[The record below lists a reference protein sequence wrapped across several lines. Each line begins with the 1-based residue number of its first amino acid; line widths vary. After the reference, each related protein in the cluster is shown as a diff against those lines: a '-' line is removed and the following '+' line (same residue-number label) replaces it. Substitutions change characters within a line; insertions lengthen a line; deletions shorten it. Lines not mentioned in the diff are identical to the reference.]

1 MRVFEN
7 RWWMVVASTL
17 AMIVGAGPITVF
29 AAGVFLKP
37 VAQELGFGRGEI
49 STAIGL
55 SSVIIALAIPFYG
68 RLLDRKGIRPVL
80 LTSIVLFA
88 LANAALALLQ
98 SSTPMLFGLFALLGL
113 TGVGQGPT
121 AYSKILSA
129 WFDRRRGL
137 ALGIAL
143 AGVGAGTALMPQL
156 ANLLL
161 GHFGWRVG
169 YVGLGVA
176 VMVLAFI
183 PVALLVREPA
193 EAQRAGAMATEHLP
207 GVAFREAVRSPRY
220 WALTVAF
227 FFAATAINGSLIQVV
242 PLLTDRGMSISA
254 AVAAVSASGLA
265 LICGRVF
272 SGYCSDKLFAPYI
285 AIFFLACP
293 MVGIAVLGTGAGNP
307 VLGTILLGAGI
318 GAEIDLMSFIV
329 SRYFGVRFFGT
340 LHGFMFAFAAFGNFV
355 GSSLLGWSFQLLHS
369 YGPAFVL
376 LEMLLAIAI
385 AVFASL
391 GPYTYPARDSAP
403 DAGGDDLR
411 AVRAP

>member
-1 MRVFEN
+1 
-7 RWWMVVASTL
+7 
-17 AMIVGAGPITVF
+17 
-29 AAGVFLKP
+29 
-37 VAQELGFGRGEI
+37 LGFGRGEI

-55 SSVIIALAIPFYG
+55 SSVVIALSIPLYG

-80 LTSIVLFA
+80 LPSIVLFA
-88 LANAALALLQ
+88 LANASLALLQ
-98 SSTPMLFGLFALLGL
+98 PSTPMLFGLFALLGL

-129 WFDRRRGL
+129 WFDRERGL

-161 GHFGWRVG
+161 GEFGWRIG

-176 VMVLAFI
+176 VFVLAFI
-183 PVALLVREPA
+183 PVAVFVREPS
-193 EAQRAGAMATEHLP
+193 EARRAGTASTEQLP
-207 GVAFREAVRSPRY
+207 GIAFREAVRSLRY

-227 FFAATAINGSLIQVV
+227 FLAATVINGSLIHVV
-242 PLLTDRGMSISA
+242 PLLTDRGLPISA
-254 AVAAVSASGLA
+254 AVAAVSAAGLA

-272 SGYCSDKLFAPYI
+272 SGYCADKLFAPYI
-285 AIFFLACP
+285 AIFFLLCP
-293 MVGIAVLGTGAGNP
+293 MFGIAILGTGAGSP

-329 SRYFGVRFFGT
+329 SRYFGVRYFGT

-355 GSSLLGWSFQLLHS
+355 GSSTLGWSFQVLHS

-376 LEMLLAIAI
+376 FEMLLAVAIAI
-385 AVFASL
+385 FATL
-391 GPYTYPARDSAP
+391 GPYTYPARESAP
-403 DAGGDDLR
+403 AAGGDDLR
-411 AVRAP
+411 AARAP